1 MMMYSM
7 MRCMMN
13 EWYSNVVQCM
23 YVVHMYRVP
32 GMWYRVQGVPG
43 IFNCVQ
49 CSVHHT
55 LVVPGTRVL
64 LPGMNVDLW
73 SVVVC
78 AQQGVV
84 PVQKIKQMD
93 WKGIASTIHI
103 HMYFSKSQE
112 VTGVQKLKIYVCTR
126 RCTQSCNR
134 AHFDALLSSH
144 SALPSSSS
152 VSKSL
157 SVSLP

>member
-1 MMMYSM
+1 M
-7 MRCMMN
+7 
-13 EWYSNVVQCM
+13 
-23 YVVHMYRVP
+23 
-32 GMWYRVQGVPG
+32 
-43 IFNCVQ
+43 
-49 CSVHHT
+49 
-55 LVVPGTRVL
+55 VPGTRV

-78 AQQGVV
+78 TQQGVV

-103 HMYFSKSQE
+103 YTFMTSPRAKRLQ
-112 VTGVQKLKIYVCTR
+112 VQKLKIYVCTR